1 MQMEIVGWLE
11 MVSKSDKDTF
21 CILPWVHLY
30 ANTEGL
36 VGPCCIADGE
46 HYTKTCGDLSF
57 QTVKEAMNSSFMNQL
72 RKKMMNGEKDP
83 TCAVCYD
90 IEELGYR
97 SYRQEKN
104 EQFHLKDWKLYG
116 EYPVLNTLIE
126 NTDKITGQLKKFDL
140 KYLDIRFSNICN
152 FKCIMCSHRFSSAWY
167 EDALKLT
174 KNTGWPLIEDTDR
187 KVLEIDG
194 SDDKLWDKLEPYLKD
209 VEFIYFA
216 GGEPLVTEYHYR
228 ILEKLIQIKN
238 FPKLHY
244 NTNFSKLRYKQ
255 YDLLEMWNHFPLI
268 NLSVSLDESGERG
281 EYIRKGMNWE
291 VILNNREIIREKC
304 PHIYFTVHCV
314 AQITNSLNLTNFLTK
329 LLQIDFV
336 KNPKRISIHYLHWPD
351 FQSITVL
358 SEEMKDRVKEDIG
371 IFKGWVI
378 KKYPNYDDH
387 DHLIVEMDKL
397 VDYMYSKNHVKYLPI
412 YFENMS
418 KLDKL
423 RNQNLLN
430 TFPELKGRKVL

>member
-1 MQMEIVGWLE
+1 
-11 MVSKSDKDTF
+11 
-21 CILPWVHLY
+21 
-30 ANTEGL
+30 
-36 VGPCCIADGE
+36 
-46 HYTKTCGDLSF
+46 
-57 QTVKEAMNSSFMNQL
+57 
-72 RKKMMNGEKDP
+72 
-83 TCAVCYD
+83 
-90 IEELGYR
+90 
-97 SYRQEKN
+97 
-104 EQFHLKDWKLYG
+104 
-116 EYPVLNTLIE
+116 
-126 NTDKITGQLKKFDL
+126 
-140 KYLDIRFSNICN
+140 
-152 FKCIMCSHRFSSAWY
+152 
-167 EDALKLT
+167 
-174 KNTGWPLIEDTDR
+174 
-187 KVLEIDG
+187 
-194 SDDKLWDKLEPYLKD
+194 
-209 VEFIYFA
+209 
-216 GGEPLVTEYHYR
+216 
-228 ILEKLIQIKN
+228 
-238 FPKLHY
+238 
-244 NTNFSKLRYKQ
+244 
-255 YDLLEMWNHFPLI
+255 MWNHFPLI

-336 KNPKRISIHYLHWPD
+336 KNPKRIDIDYLHWPN

-371 IFKGWVI
+371 IFKGWFI

-430 TFPELKGRKVL
+430 TFPELRALGKLMAIDLKR